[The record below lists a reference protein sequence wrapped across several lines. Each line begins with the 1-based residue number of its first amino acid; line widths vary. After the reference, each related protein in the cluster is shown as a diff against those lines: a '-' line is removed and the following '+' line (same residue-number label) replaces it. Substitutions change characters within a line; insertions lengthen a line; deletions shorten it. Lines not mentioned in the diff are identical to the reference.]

1 MSCCRRRAMRAQK
14 QNSDEHRAVSPGRKT
29 FELFSLGPQKKCF
42 YYKELRPQFYQIH
55 WHWGLCHHVTAP
67 SIPTNLSLR
76 LLDPDLPQAMIVGDI
91 HRIAR
96 HATHLKRFPT
106 RTKEKIEPQCW
117 SKLCLADKQ
126 WGSAAWAGLGEKN
139 FWCLVHSVV
148 LKHMNWLLLN
158 FVASSNSPIVYLLV
172 SVSSWVT
179 KDPKTKIPR
188 TP

>member
-96 HATHLKRFPT
+96 HATHLETSKISNKDKRENWTSVLVKVMFGRQT
-106 RTKEKIEPQCW
+106 VRKC
-117 SKLCLADKQ
+117 
-126 WGSAAWAGLGEKN
+126 GLSRPGGEKLLM
-139 FWCLVHSVV
+139 FGSFGCFETHELVAFEFCCLLELTYCV
-148 LKHMNWLLLN
+148 L
-158 FVASSNSPIVYLLV
+158 ACV
-172 SVSSWVT
+172 SQQLGH
-179 KDPKTKIPR
+179 
-188 TP
+188 